1 MGLAEVFAEYLACED
16 FNKKTFSSYLEIIE
30 GGIFIVHES

>member
-16 FNKKTFSSYLEIIE
+16 FNENTFSSYLQIIE
-30 GGIFIVHES
+30 GGIFIVRES